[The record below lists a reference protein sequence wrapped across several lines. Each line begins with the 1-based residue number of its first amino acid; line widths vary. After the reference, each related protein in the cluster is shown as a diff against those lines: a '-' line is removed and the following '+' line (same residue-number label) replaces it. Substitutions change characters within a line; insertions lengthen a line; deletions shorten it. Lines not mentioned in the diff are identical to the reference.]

1 MIFLLIFAMTAM
13 ADEPED
19 KSPSIYQNYCVY
31 CHGER
36 LEKIPLKEETTA
48 EERVKIVNKGIG
60 GMPPYAWILS
70 EGDAERLVKYMEG
83 IK

>member
-19 KSPSIYQNYCVY
+19 KSSSIYQNYCVY

-36 LEKIPLKEETTA
+36 LEKYHLNKKQQSKNVLK
-48 EERVKIVNKGIG
+48 
-60 GMPPYAWILS
+60 L
-70 EGDAERLVKYMEG
+70 
-83 IK
+83 